1 MTGLEGRLHFGFCF
15 LPFFLF
21 PCPPPSLPPLPS
33 LPAPLP
39 FLLLLPLVFL
49 GCSSPDPPH
58 LRATPPASTPV
69 HFFLVPGV
77 RQLPDCYGNA
87 PSLEVSP
94 RCFFAFSS
102 AVPPL
107 RGGCGCWRCSD
118 TGAFAAGCST
128 TGVDPR
134 GRFPRLRKPQGNQGN

>member
-1 MTGLEGRLHFGFCF
+1 VTGLEGRLHFVFCF
-15 LPFFLF
+15 LPFFSF
-21 PCPPPSLPPLPS
+21 PVPLLLSPPFILSPPP
-33 LPAPLP
+33 
-39 FLLLLPLVFL
+39 FLFFFFYLWCFL
-49 GCSSPDPPH
+49 AAALQTPPH

-94 RCFFAFSS
+94 RCFFASSS
-102 AVPPL
+102 AVSPL
-107 RGGCGCWRCSD
+107 RGGCWRCSD